1 MCVCVCVCVCAQIC
15 TYVCV
20 CECAHLF
27 VVLSPVADFRE
38 IEAHF
43 RAAQE
48 RAGCGIASAETKK
61 RGLHVCMPA
70 RHTLH
75 NMQYV
80 HVCTHACILVLT
92 LVEG

>member
-1 MCVCVCVCVCAQIC
+1 MCVCVCVQIC

-38 IEAHF
+38 IEAHL

-61 RGLHVCMPA
+61 RGLHLCM
-70 RHTLH
+70 LH
-75 NMQYV
+75 DTHYIGNMHY
-80 HVCTHACILVLT
+80 VCTYVCTCIDP
-92 LVEG
+92 G